1 MIITKHAE
9 SRMAQRGVSRD
20 LVKILWCYGRV
31 RFANGAAIIDMDKEG
46 VSFYLRDDPTS
57 QRQAIDK
64 LKKVY
69 LVTVDRTLVTVGRA
83 NASYKKK
90 FH

>member
-31 RFANGAAIIDMDKEG
+31 RFANGAAIIDMDEEG
-46 VSFYLRDDPTS
+46 ISSYLRDDPAS

-69 LVTVDRTLVTVGRA
+69 LVTVDLAVVTVARA
-83 NASYKKK
+83 NANYKKK